1 MTAFFRARDDQGYS
15 KSPPTNRN
23 NPLEPASPAND
34 NEGPWPL
41 VALTEDTTTVPT
53 APSVSQAAA
62 AFRHALRGKIVV
74 VAYGIVAFTA
84 TIAWFY
90 LLGLTMLGA
99 VEWVLSE

>member
-1 MTAFFRARDDQGYS
+1 MTAFFRASDDQDYS

-41 VALTEDTTTVPT
+41 VAFPENTPTVPT

-90 LLGLTMLGA
+90 LLGLTMLSA